1 MLNQDST
8 SAISLSNQAIS
19 LSNQDSISAII
30 NCHLLFAEKQR
41 FASLYNNNQDSIS
54 AINQLSFADAQSR
67 FHIGNKSKQS
77 SNKSKQSRLHI
88 GNNQLSFADA
98 YGFRPNCIASSC
110 TALKGCSSLMPRRYC

>member
-1 MLNQDST
+1 MPDPPTFLNGYRR
-8 SAISLSNQAIS
+8 
-19 LSNQDSISAII
+19 II
-30 NCHLLFAEKQR
+30 KMTNSGEKLAKFAEKQR

-88 GNNQLSFADA
+88 SNNQLSFAIRRKA
-98 YGFRPNCIASSC
+98 KICI
-110 TALKGCSSLMPRRYC
+110 TVQ